1 MANKSKWRTISL
13 PDALL
18 GTVESLIKDV
28 PEYTSMSDFVAKATA
43 DKLKLERSK
52 NPLSDE
58 DKTFLLVDA
67 EDYYKLHH
75 NFEEEGVRDFLKT
88 QHLDRKKWPL
98 WKIEL
103 GVLFICSLKTN

>member
-1 MANKSKWRTISL
+1 MTTKSKWRTISL

-18 GTVESLIKDV
+18 DTVESFIRSV

-43 DKLKLERSK
+43 DKLKRERGK
-52 NPLSDE
+52 HPLTEE

-67 EDYYKLHH
+67 EDYYKQYH

-88 QHLDRKKWPL
+88 RHNDRKKWPL

-103 GVLFICSLKTN
+103 GVLFICSLKIN